1 MVVDVVDNLVREDEC
16 QLSLVLHLSHEA
28 GVDENH
34 ALWGGEGIDLGTLD
48 GVDAQLAAQFGL
60 VGQQGVDNAIE
71 HLCHW
76 VAEEDAASRKQLADA
91 EGDSLDGSLVFHT
104 ATGHLGCALQVAF
117 IELFVGQFQI
127 CGQRALA
134 AEGLLC
140 IGSQVEGQQE

>member
-1 MVVDVVDNLVREDEC
+1 MPSEHGERAAANAAAHVELTQTVERPPHVRMV
-16 QLSLVLHLSHEA
+16 
-28 GVDENH
+28 GK
-34 ALWGGEGIDLGTLD
+34 ALDRLFCLLD
-48 GVDAQLAAQFGL
+48 RCLGL

-91 EGDSLDGSLVFHT
+91 EGDSLDGILVFHT